1 MRAPREDEAE
11 VSSEPVTVTVVRS
24 TSDPE
29 VYATI
34 TPIGTNGVV
43 MLAVHISGE
52 HPRMPEAAEH
62 GRNERAADPAALVT
76 KARRLVA
83 RHVDQRA
90 IERGTLV
97 RERPSANGA
106 SHGALRTWPS
116 KWSPA
121 HEHADARRVVTAW
134 AEGRMAALG
143 ATTWDLHWQDG
154 QPVVSF
160 RLPLPARQQCPA
172 CGEQTRRDD
181 GVIETHNADGAGE
194 CPASGDRI
202 TGTDGGYWRTAF
214 GDRVAEQQRTGQ
226 RP

>member
-34 TPIGTNGVV
+34 TPIGTDGVV

-52 HPRMPEAAEH
+52 HPRMPEASEH
-62 GRNERAADPAALVT
+62 GRNERATDPAAMVA

-83 RHVDQRA
+83 EHADQRA

-97 RERPSANGA
+97 RERPNARGA
-106 SHGALRTWPS
+106 SRGQLHTWPYRS
-116 KWSPA
+116 SMPDQQRLAVRVLQDW
-121 HEHADARRVVTAW
+121 ADERL
-134 AEGRMAALG
+134 EALG
-143 ATTWDLHWQDG
+143 AWYWDVHWQEG

-160 RLPLPARQQCPA
+160 WRDAPTRQQCPA
-172 CGEQTRRDD
+172 CGAEVGREGQT
-181 GVIETHNADGAGE
+181 ITTHDAEGAGQ

-214 GDRVAEQQRTGQ
+214 GDRLKAVQERQR
-226 RP
+226 